1 MANALESNGATK
13 LEFDSQHL
21 HQVTH
26 LISTDTDFPAY
37 HDAVEGFIHVVKPS
51 WVEQSLDKGKVSNP
65 RQFSPDPQ
73 YFFSDVV
80 LHCAEDLPP
89 GDKEAIIGGVH
100 AMGGQFSG
108 KMTKLVTHLV
118 ALTKDA
124 PQCKLVIDKR
134 LKCLPV
140 LPHWFDTC
148 LRLGKK
154 IDCQPYIIPATGLPE
169 FYQQH
174 ASEPTRYVEPSIDL
188 SQSTPNPFET
198 PNPPPP
204 SPSKQRRSLTV
215 FRNKRVLLH
224 LDLGLSDHLR
234 QSIEDIITTA
244 QGRLVNSLV
253 DTNMLIC
260 TYRDSKE
267 FIDASRA
274 GKDVGNLHWLYYLIV
289 RNRWSDPTSRLL
301 HYPFPK
307 GGIPGFADLRI
318 SVSNYQGET
327 RIWLESLVTAM
338 GGEFSKT
345 MAQDTT
351 QLVTAHTH
359 SDKCDAAREWG
370 IDMVNHLWLEESYAK
385 CEIQSISNERYT
397 TWPGRSNLGEV
408 VGQTRIDRQA
418 IARLCCLQH
427 EESSQANAGE
437 EEDDLEPPPGDLRT
451 PAAQKIQEKR
461 VPKTPAERLGVTE
474 VTPGSRGAKDRALS
488 KLHEMAPDI
497 ARFEKETKRVGGVV
511 YGGRRVTDADRIN
524 LEDKNSSSARKRS
537 ASEAEAESATVS
549 DLEAEADDEKPVKKQ
564 KKNTSKEP
572 ILKIAASS
580 VGDVEVWREKLKG
593 LNLRFV
599 DDVWKNKV
607 DIVVVPKMVRTHK
620 VLCALPSAPIFV
632 NIGWLNAMAKK
643 HARVDYQDYALKDPA
658 GERQLD
664 ITLNTCLANAR
675 KNMAKGGMFKG
686 WTVFAT
692 EHVTGGFET
701 IHGVV
706 KANGGECFQFKGRET
721 RIPQSG
727 DGPEFLNLIS
737 DDDGDVSMNDED
749 KENSTQENG
758 KSLIYM
764 VSVEEDNA
772 MWKRFKTM
780 TAEKRFRPRIV
791 KSDWLWRVG
800 LSQDATEWD
809 DKWLW

>member
-1 MANALESNGATK
+1 M
-13 LEFDSQHL
+13 
-21 HQVTH
+21 TH

-51 WVEQSLDKGKVSNP
+51 WVEQSLERGKVSNP

-140 LPHWFDTC
+140 LPHWFDAC

-154 IDCQPYIIPATGLPE
+154 INPQPYIIPPTGLPE
-169 FYQQH
+169 LLQQH
-174 ASEPTRYVEPSIDL
+174 DSGPSKDVEPSIDL
-188 SQSTPNPFET
+188 SQSTSNPFET

-204 SPSKQRRSLTV
+204 SPSKHRRSLTV
-215 FRNKRVLLH
+215 FRNKRIFLH
-224 LDLGLSDHLR
+224 PDLGLSDHLR
-234 QSIEDIITTA
+234 HAIEEIITNA
-244 QGRLVNSLV
+244 QGRLVNTWNLIE
-253 DTNMLIC
+253 TNMLIC

-267 FIDASRA
+267 FVDASRA

-385 CEIQSISNERYT
+385 CEMQPVTNERYT
-397 TWPGRSNLGEV
+397 TWPARSNLGEV

-418 IARLCCLQH
+418 IARLCWPDPI
-427 EESSQANAGE
+427 ESSQADAGE
-437 EEDDLEPPPGDLRT
+437 EEDDDQPPPSALRT
-451 PAAQKIQEKR
+451 PAAQNTRKKR
-461 VPKTPAERLGVTE
+461 VPKTPAERLGVTN

-497 ARFEKETKRVGGVV
+497 ARFEKETKRVGGVI
-511 YGGRRVTDADRIN
+511 YGGRKVTDVDRIN
-524 LEDKNSSSARKRS
+524 LDRKNSTGRKRS
-537 ASEAEAESATVS
+537 FTDAEAESAA
-549 DLEAEADDEKPVKKQ
+549 EAEADDEQPVSVKKQ
-564 KKNTSKEP
+564 KKTKSKDP

-580 VGDVEVWREKLKG
+580 VGDIEVWKEKLKG

-599 DDVWKNKV
+599 DDPWKNKV
-607 DIVVVPKMVRTHK
+607 DIVVVSKMVRTQK

-632 NIGWLNAMAKK
+632 NIGWLNAMVKK
-643 HARVDYQDYALKDPA
+643 HARVDYLDYELKDPD

-664 ITLNTCLANAR
+664 ISLNTCLANAKR
-675 KNMAKGGMFKG
+675 NIEKGGMFKG

-692 EHVTGGFET
+692 ENVTGGFET
-701 IHGVV
+701 MHGVV
-706 KANGGECFQFKGRET
+706 KANGGECLQFKGRET
-721 RIPQSG
+721 KIPHSG
-727 DGPEFLNLIS
+727 DGPEVMNLIS
-737 DDDGDVSMNDED
+737 DDDGDVNMDDED

-764 VSVEEDNA
+764 VSVEKDKA
-772 MWKRFKTM
+772 LWKRFKTM
-780 TAEKRFRPRIV
+780 TAEKGFRPRIV